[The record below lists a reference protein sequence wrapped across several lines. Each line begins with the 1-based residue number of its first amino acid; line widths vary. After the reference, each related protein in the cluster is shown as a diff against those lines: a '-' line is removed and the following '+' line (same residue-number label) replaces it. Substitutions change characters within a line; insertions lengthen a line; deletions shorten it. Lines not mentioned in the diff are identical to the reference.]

1 VVAFF
6 PELDYNLF
14 RAKLT
19 TEGGRVNVVNMKL
32 RVYPKS
38 QNWFVSEEY
47 WIWGTRPELPVV
59 GI

>member
-1 VVAFF
+1 
-6 PELDYNLF
+6 
-14 RAKLT
+14 
-19 TEGGRVNVVNMKL
+19 VVNMKL